1 MGLLGGEVWLE
12 KQTPPQKNLLTLTP
26 RRKIPQ
32 SETEDKNL
40 TDLLTNVFLKCIE
53 LYFEILN
60 DKRAWW
66 KGQPDVDREK
76 VSCRRRRRRPST
88 ILTFSTGWRR
98 PDWRFLGWRRTDWAF
113 LRVDVDQ
120 TELFYWSTSTI
131 LTFSWSTS
139 ELQLLSLSLAWSR
152 KPHSGLNYSYLA
164 LALA

>member
-66 KGQPDVDREK
+66 KGQPDVDR
-76 VSCRRRRRRPST
+76 RPS
-88 ILTFSTGWRR
+88 
-98 PDWRFLGWRRTDWAF
+98 WRFL
-113 LRVDVDQ
+113 LVDVDQTDVFLVDVEQ
-120 TELFYWSTSTI
+120 TELFYWSTSTR
-131 LTFSWSTS
+131 LSFSTGRRRPDWGFLLVDVDQTEVFNRSTSWSTVDAVDAR
-139 ELQLLSLSLAWSR
+139 QRPFYWR
-152 KPHSGLNYSYLA
+152 FHHA
-164 LALA
+164 LIKSKI